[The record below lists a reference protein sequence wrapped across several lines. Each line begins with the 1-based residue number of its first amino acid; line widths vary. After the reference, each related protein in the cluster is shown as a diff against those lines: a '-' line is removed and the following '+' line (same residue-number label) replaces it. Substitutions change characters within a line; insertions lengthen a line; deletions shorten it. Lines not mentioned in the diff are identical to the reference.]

1 MDDDKD
7 KFITEKIIKKDKSRY
22 INLMKLLL
30 SAVVFGVVA
39 MATALFTRP
48 GLEKFIVKSTTEK
61 ETISIEKDTT
71 VFQDSTEVIGTED
84 TEAFKNIAES
94 IIDEHSY
101 DEEDVKAMYKVL
113 ANLTNDLDSCVTAI
127 HSIKNEKDWF
137 DNLIES
143 GHYYSGLVI
152 AKTENEVLVLC
163 PVQAIDAADTINVS
177 FKNNYSK
184 QATVKSADGHI
195 GLAILSVDTSD
206 ADSGIKEGIEVIALG
221 NSYLVSRGDI
231 ALAIGSPTGFN
242 YSTGYGWVSYISKD
256 VSIVDSTAM
265 FMYTSLALD
274 NTRGSFLVNT
284 SGELIGIASAAYPSE
299 AGASVA
305 IGISDLKARLEYMI
319 NAMPAAYIG
328 IKPIDINAKAKESG
342 VPEGIYVTEVVADSP
357 SYISGIQVGDI
368 ISEIDGVKVSSTA
381 AYKEVI
387 DKLTVGKEINIK
399 LYRDNGKNEYS
410 QLDIN
415 LTVASR

>member
-1 MDDDKD
+1 MDEDKD

-71 VFQDSTEVIGTED
+71 VFQNSTEVIGTED

-113 ANLTNDLDSCVTAI
+113 ANLANDLDSCVTAI

-206 ADSGIKEGIEVIALG
+206 ADNGIKEGIEVIALG

-256 VSIVDSTAM
+256 VSIVDSSAM
-265 FMYTSLALD
+265 FMHTSLALD
-274 NTRGSFLVNT
+274 NAKGSFLVNT
-284 SGELIGIASAAYPSE
+284 SGELIGIATSAYPSE
-299 AGASVA
+299 SSTGVA

-357 SYISGIQVGDI
+357 SYISGIQVGDV
-368 ISEIDGVKVSSTA
+368 ISEIDGIKVSSTA

>member
-1 MDDDKD
+1 MDEDKD

-71 VFQDSTEVIGTED
+71 VFQNSTEVIGTED

-206 ADSGIKEGIEVIALG
+206 ADNGIKEGIEVIALG

-256 VSIVDSTAM
+256 VSIVDSSAM
-265 FMYTSLALD
+265 FMHTSLALD
-274 NTRGSFLVNT
+274 NAKGSFLVNT
-284 SGELIGIASAAYPSE
+284 SRELIGIATSAYQSE
-299 AGASVA
+299 SSTGVA

-357 SYISGIQVGDI
+357 AYISGIQVGDV
-368 ISEIDGVKVSSTA
+368 ISEIDGIKVSSTA

>member
-1 MDDDKD
+1 MDEDKD

-71 VFQDSTEVIGTED
+71 VFQNSTEVIGTED

-256 VSIVDSTAM
+256 VSIVDSSAM
-265 FMYTSLALD
+265 FMHTSLALD
-274 NTRGSFLVNT
+274 NAKGSFLVNT
-284 SGELIGIASAAYPSE
+284 SGELIGIATAAYPSE
-299 AGASVA
+299 SSTGVA

-357 SYISGIQVGDI
+357 AYISGIQVGDV
-368 ISEIDGVKVSSTA
+368 ISEIDGIKVSSTA

>member
-1 MDDDKD
+1 MDEDKD

-71 VFQDSTEVIGTED
+71 VFQNSTEVIGTED

-256 VSIVDSTAM
+256 VSIVDSSAM
-265 FMYTSLALD
+265 FMHTSLALD
-274 NTRGSFLVNT
+274 NAKGSFLVNT
-284 SGELIGIASAAYPSE
+284 SGELIGIATAAYPSE
-299 AGASVA
+299 SSTGVA

-368 ISEIDGVKVSSTA
+368 ISEIDGIKVSSTA

>member
-1 MDDDKD
+1 MDEDKD

-71 VFQDSTEVIGTED
+71 VFQNSTEVIGTED

-256 VSIVDSTAM
+256 VSIVDSSAM
-265 FMYTSLALD
+265 FMHTSLALD
-274 NTRGSFLVNT
+274 NAKGSFLVNT
-284 SGELIGIASAAYPSE
+284 SGELIGIATSAYPPESST
-299 AGASVA
+299 GVA

-357 SYISGIQVGDI
+357 AYISGIQVGDV
-368 ISEIDGVKVSSTA
+368 ISEIDGIKVSSTA

>member
-1 MDDDKD
+1 MDEDKD

-71 VFQDSTEVIGTED
+71 VFQNSTEVIGTED

-256 VSIVDSTAM
+256 VSIVDSSAM
-265 FMYTSLALD
+265 FMHTSLALD
-274 NTRGSFLVNT
+274 NAKGSFLVNT
-284 SGELIGIASAAYPSE
+284 SGELIGIATSAYPSE
-299 AGASVA
+299 SSTGVA

-357 SYISGIQVGDI
+357 SYISGIQVGDV
-368 ISEIDGVKVSSTA
+368 ISEIDGIKVSSTA

>member
-1 MDDDKD
+1 MDEDKD

-71 VFQDSTEVIGTED
+71 VFQNSTEVIGTED

-256 VSIVDSTAM
+256 VSIVDSSAM
-265 FMYTSLALD
+265 FMHTSLALD
-274 NTRGSFLVNT
+274 NAKGSFLVNT
-284 SGELIGIASAAYPSE
+284 SGELIGIATAAYPSE
-299 AGASVA
+299 SSTGVA

-328 IKPIDINAKAKESG
+328 IKPRDINAKAKESG

-368 ISEIDGVKVSSTA
+368 ISEIDGIKVSSTA

-415 LTVASR
+415 LTAASR

>member
-1 MDDDKD
+1 MDEDKD

-71 VFQDSTEVIGTED
+71 VFQNSTEVIGTED

-206 ADSGIKEGIEVIALG
+206 ADSGIKEGIEVITLG

-256 VSIVDSTAM
+256 VSIVDSSAM
-265 FMYTSLALD
+265 FMHTSLALD
-274 NTRGSFLVNT
+274 NAKGSFLVNT
-284 SGELIGIASAAYPSE
+284 SGELIGIATSAYPSE
-299 AGASVA
+299 SSTGVA

-357 SYISGIQVGDI
+357 AYISGIQVGDV
-368 ISEIDGVKVSSTA
+368 ISEIDGIKVSSTA

>member
-71 VFQDSTEVIGTED
+71 VFQNSTEVIGTED

-256 VSIVDSTAM
+256 VSIVDSSAM
-265 FMYTSLALD
+265 FMHTSLALD
-274 NTRGSFLVNT
+274 NAKGSFLVNT
-284 SGELIGIASAAYPSE
+284 SGELIGIATSAYPSE
-299 AGASVA
+299 SSTGVA

-357 SYISGIQVGDI
+357 AYISGIQVGDV
-368 ISEIDGVKVSSTA
+368 ISEIDGIKVSSTA

>member
-1 MDDDKD
+1 MDEDKD

-71 VFQDSTEVIGTED
+71 VFQNSTEVIGTED

-206 ADSGIKEGIEVIALG
+206 ADSGIKEGIEAVALG
-221 NSYLVSRGDI
+221 NSYLISRGDI

-242 YSTGYGWVSYISKD
+242 YSTGYGWISYISKD

-284 SGELIGIASAAYPSE
+284 SGELIGIASASYPSE
-299 AGASVA
+299 TGASVA

-328 IKPIDINAKAKESG
+328 IKPIDINAKVKESG

-368 ISEIDGVKVSSTA
+368 ISEIDGIKVSSTA

>member
-1 MDDDKD
+1 MDEDKD

-61 ETISIEKDTT
+61 ETISIEKDIT
-71 VFQDSTEVIGTED
+71 VFQNSTEVIGTED

-256 VSIVDSTAM
+256 VSIVDSSAM
-265 FMYTSLALD
+265 FMHTSLALD
-274 NTRGSFLVNT
+274 NAKGSFLVNT
-284 SGELIGIASAAYPSE
+284 SGELIGIATAAYPSE
-299 AGASVA
+299 SSTGVA

-368 ISEIDGVKVSSTA
+368 ISEIDGIKVSSTA

>member
-1 MDDDKD
+1 MDEDKD

-71 VFQDSTEVIGTED
+71 VFQNSTEVIGTED

-256 VSIVDSTAM
+256 VSIVDSSAM
-265 FMYTSLALD
+265 FMHTSLALD
-274 NTRGSFLVNT
+274 NAKGSFLVNT
-284 SGELIGIASAAYPSE
+284 SGELIGIATSAYPPESST
-299 AGASVA
+299 GVA

-368 ISEIDGVKVSSTA
+368 ISEIDGIKVSSTA

>member
-1 MDDDKD
+1 MDEDKD

-71 VFQDSTEVIGTED
+71 VFQNSTEVIGTED

-256 VSIVDSTAM
+256 VSIVDSSAM
-265 FMYTSLALD
+265 FMHTSLALD
-274 NTRGSFLVNT
+274 NAKGSFLVNT
-284 SGELIGIASAAYPSE
+284 SGELIGIATSAYQSE
-299 AGASVA
+299 SSTGVA

-328 IKPIDINAKAKESG
+328 IKPIDINAKAKESR

-357 SYISGIQVGDI
+357 AYISGIQVGDV
-368 ISEIDGVKVSSTA
+368 ISEIDGIKVSSTA

>member
-1 MDDDKD
+1 MDEDKD

-48 GLEKFIVKSTTEK
+48 GLEKFIVKSTKEK

-71 VFQDSTEVIGTED
+71 VFQNSTEVIGTED

-113 ANLTNDLDSCVTAI
+113 ANLANDLDSCVTAI

-368 ISEIDGVKVSSTA
+368 ISEIDGIKVSSTA

>member
-1 MDDDKD
+1 MDEDKD

-71 VFQDSTEVIGTED
+71 VFQNSTEVIGTED

-113 ANLTNDLDSCVTAI
+113 ANLANDLDSCVTAI

-256 VSIVDSTAM
+256 VSIVDSSAM
-265 FMYTSLALD
+265 FMHTSLALD
-274 NTRGSFLVNT
+274 NAKGSFLVNT
-284 SGELIGIASAAYPSE
+284 SGELIGIATSAYPSE
-299 AGASVA
+299 SSTGVA

-368 ISEIDGVKVSSTA
+368 ISEIDGIKVSSTA

>member
-1 MDDDKD
+1 MDEDKD

-71 VFQDSTEVIGTED
+71 VFQNSTEVIGTED

-206 ADSGIKEGIEVIALG
+206 ADNGIKEGIEVIALG

-256 VSIVDSTAM
+256 VSIVDSSAM
-265 FMYTSLALD
+265 FMHTSLALD
-274 NTRGSFLVNT
+274 NAKGSFLVNT
-284 SGELIGIASAAYPSE
+284 SGELIGIASASYPSE
-299 AGASVA
+299 TGASVA

-357 SYISGIQVGDI
+357 AYISGIQVGDV
-368 ISEIDGVKVSSTA
+368 ISEIDGIKVSSTA

>member
-1 MDDDKD
+1 MDEDKD

-71 VFQDSTEVIGTED
+71 VFQNSTEVIGTED

-256 VSIVDSTAM
+256 VSIVDSSAM
-265 FMYTSLALD
+265 FMHTSLALD
-274 NTRGSFLVNT
+274 NAKGSFLVNT
-284 SGELIGIASAAYPSE
+284 SGELIGIATSAYPSE
-299 AGASVA
+299 SSTGVA

-357 SYISGIQVGDI
+357 AYISGIQVGDV
-368 ISEIDGVKVSSTA
+368 ISEIDGIKISSTA

>member
-7 KFITEKIIKKDKSRY
+7 KFITEKIIKKDKSKY
-22 INLMKLLL
+22 ISLLKLLL

-39 MATALFTRP
+39 MATALFAKP
-48 GLEKFIVKSTTEK
+48 GLEKFIAKSTAEK
-61 ETISIEKDTT
+61 ETISIEKDAT
-71 VFQDSTEVIGTED
+71 VLQSSSEVIETED

-101 DEEDVKAMYKVL
+101 DEEDVKAMYKAMANL
-113 ANLTNDLDSCVTAI
+113 ANNLDSCVTSI

-195 GLAILSVDTSD
+195 GIAILSVDTSD
-206 ADSGIKEGIEVIALG
+206 AESGIKEGIEVIALG

-299 AGASVA
+299 TGASVA

-328 IKPIDINAKAKESG
+328 IKPIDINAKVKESG
-342 VPEGIYVTEVVADSP
+342 VPEGIYVKEVVADSP

-368 ISEIDGVKVSSTA
+368 ISEIDGVKISSTA

>member
-1 MDDDKD
+1 MDEDKD

-206 ADSGIKEGIEVIALG
+206 ADNGIKEGIEVIALG

-256 VSIVDSTAM
+256 VSIVDSSAM
-265 FMYTSLALD
+265 FMHTSLALD
-274 NTRGSFLVNT
+274 NAKGSFLVNT
-284 SGELIGIASAAYPSE
+284 SGELIGIATSAYPSE
-299 AGASVA
+299 SSTGVA

-357 SYISGIQVGDI
+357 AYISGIQVGDV
-368 ISEIDGVKVSSTA
+368 ISEIDGIKVSSTA

>member
-1 MDDDKD
+1 MDEDKD

-48 GLEKFIVKSTTEK
+48 GLEKFIVKSTKEK

-71 VFQDSTEVIGTED
+71 VFQNSTEVIGTED

-113 ANLTNDLDSCVTAI
+113 ANLANDLDSCVTAI

-231 ALAIGSPTGFN
+231 ALAIGSPSGFN

-256 VSIVDSTAM
+256 VSIVDSSAM
-265 FMYTSLALD
+265 FMHTSLALD
-274 NTRGSFLVNT
+274 NAKGSFLVNT
-284 SGELIGIASAAYPSE
+284 SGELIGIATSAYPSE
-299 AGASVA
+299 SSTGVA

-368 ISEIDGVKVSSTA
+368 ISEIDGIKVSSTA

>member
-1 MDDDKD
+1 MDEDKD

-71 VFQDSTEVIGTED
+71 VFQNSTEVIGTED

-256 VSIVDSTAM
+256 VSIVDSSAM
-265 FMYTSLALD
+265 FMHTSLALD
-274 NTRGSFLVNT
+274 NAKGSFLVNT
-284 SGELIGIASAAYPSE
+284 SGELIGIATSAYPSE
-299 AGASVA
+299 SSTGVA

-342 VPEGIYVTEVVADSP
+342 VSEGIYVTEVVADSP
-357 SYISGIQVGDI
+357 AYISGIQVGDV
-368 ISEIDGVKVSSTA
+368 ISEIDGIKVSSTA

>member
-1 MDDDKD
+1 MDEDKD

-71 VFQDSTEVIGTED
+71 VFQNSTEVIGTED

-256 VSIVDSTAM
+256 VSIVDSSAM
-265 FMYTSLALD
+265 FMHTSLALD
-274 NTRGSFLVNT
+274 NAKGSFLVNT
-284 SGELIGIASAAYPSE
+284 SGELIGIATSAYPSE
-299 AGASVA
+299 SNTGVA

-328 IKPIDINAKAKESG
+328 IKPIDINAKVKESG

-368 ISEIDGVKVSSTA
+368 ISEIDGIKVSSTA

>member
-1 MDDDKD
+1 MDEDKD

-71 VFQDSTEVIGTED
+71 VFQNSTEVIGTED

-256 VSIVDSTAM
+256 VSIVDSSAM
-265 FMYTSLALD
+265 FMHTSLALD
-274 NTRGSFLVNT
+274 NAKGSFLVNT
-284 SGELIGIASAAYPSE
+284 SGELIGIATSAYPSE
-299 AGASVA
+299 SSTGVV

-357 SYISGIQVGDI
+357 AYISGIQVGDV
-368 ISEIDGVKVSSTA
+368 ISEIDGIKVSSTA

>member
-1 MDDDKD
+1 MDEDKD

-71 VFQDSTEVIGTED
+71 VFQNSTEVIGTED

-256 VSIVDSTAM
+256 VSIVDSSAM
-265 FMYTSLALD
+265 FMHTSLALD
-274 NTRGSFLVNT
+274 NAKGSFLVNT
-284 SGELIGIASAAYPSE
+284 SGELIGIATSAYPSE
-299 AGASVA
+299 SSTGVA

-368 ISEIDGVKVSSTA
+368 ISEIDGIKVSSTA

>member
-1 MDDDKD
+1 MDEDKD

-71 VFQDSTEVIGTED
+71 VFQNSTEVIGTED

-256 VSIVDSTAM
+256 VSIVDSSAM
-265 FMYTSLALD
+265 FMHTSLALD
-274 NTRGSFLVNT
+274 NAKGSFLVNT
-284 SGELIGIASAAYPSE
+284 SGELIGIATSAYPSE
-299 AGASVA
+299 SSTGVA

-342 VPEGIYVTEVVADSP
+342 VPEGIYVTEVVVDSP
-357 SYISGIQVGDI
+357 AYISGIQVGDV
-368 ISEIDGVKVSSTA
+368 ISEIDGIKVSSTA

>member
-1 MDDDKD
+1 MDEDKD

-71 VFQDSTEVIGTED
+71 VFQNSTEVIGTED

-256 VSIVDSTAM
+256 VSIVDSSAM
-265 FMYTSLALD
+265 FMHTSLALD
-274 NTRGSFLVNT
+274 NAKGSFLVNT
-284 SGELIGIASAAYPSE
+284 SGELIGIATSAYPSE
-299 AGASVA
+299 SSTGVA
-305 IGISDLKARLEYMI
+305 IGISDLKVRLEYMI

-368 ISEIDGVKVSSTA
+368 ISEIDGIKVSSTA

>member
-1 MDDDKD
+1 MDEDKD

-71 VFQDSTEVIGTED
+71 VFQNSTEVIGTED

-206 ADSGIKEGIEVIALG
+206 ADNGIKEGIEVIALG

-256 VSIVDSTAM
+256 VSIVDSSAM
-265 FMYTSLALD
+265 FMHTSLALD
-274 NTRGSFLVNT
+274 NAKGSFLVNT
-284 SGELIGIASAAYPSE
+284 SGELIGIATSAYPSE
-299 AGASVA
+299 SSTGVA

-357 SYISGIQVGDI
+357 AYISGIQVGDV
-368 ISEIDGVKVSSTA
+368 ISEIDGIKVSSTA

>member
-1 MDDDKD
+1 MDEDKD

-71 VFQDSTEVIGTED
+71 VFQNSTEVIGTED

-242 YSTGYGWVSYISKD
+242 YSTGYGWVSYVSKD
-256 VSIVDSTAM
+256 VSIVDSSAM
-265 FMYTSLALD
+265 FMHTSLALD
-274 NTRGSFLVNT
+274 NAKGSFLVNT
-284 SGELIGIASAAYPSE
+284 SGELIGIATSAYPSE
-299 AGASVA
+299 SSTGVV

-357 SYISGIQVGDI
+357 AYISGIQVGDV
-368 ISEIDGVKVSSTA
+368 ISEIDGIKVSSTA

>member
-1 MDDDKD
+1 MDEDKD

-71 VFQDSTEVIGTED
+71 VFQNSTEVIGTED

-113 ANLTNDLDSCVTAI
+113 ANLTNVLYSCVTAI

-256 VSIVDSTAM
+256 VSIVDSSAM
-265 FMYTSLALD
+265 FMHTSLALD
-274 NTRGSFLVNT
+274 NAKGSFLVNT
-284 SGELIGIASAAYPSE
+284 SGELIGIATSAYPSE
-299 AGASVA
+299 SSTGVA

-357 SYISGIQVGDI
+357 AYISGIQVGDV
-368 ISEIDGVKVSSTA
+368 ISEIDGIKVSSTA

>member
-1 MDDDKD
+1 MDEDKD

-71 VFQDSTEVIGTED
+71 VFQNSTEVIGTED

-143 GHYYSGLVI
+143 
-152 AKTENEVLVLC
+152 
-163 PVQAIDAADTINVS
+163 
-177 FKNNYSK
+177 
-184 QATVKSADGHI
+184 
-195 GLAILSVDTSD
+195 
-206 ADSGIKEGIEVIALG
+206 
-221 NSYLVSRGDI
+221 
-231 ALAIGSPTGFN
+231 
-242 YSTGYGWVSYISKD
+242 
-256 VSIVDSTAM
+256 
-265 FMYTSLALD
+265 
-274 NTRGSFLVNT
+274 
-284 SGELIGIASAAYPSE
+284 
-299 AGASVA
+299 
-305 IGISDLKARLEYMI
+305 
-319 NAMPAAYIG
+319 
-328 IKPIDINAKAKESG
+328 
-342 VPEGIYVTEVVADSP
+342 
-357 SYISGIQVGDI
+357 
-368 ISEIDGVKVSSTA
+368 
-381 AYKEVI
+381 
-387 DKLTVGKEINIK
+387 
-399 LYRDNGKNEYS
+399 
-410 QLDIN
+410 
-415 LTVASR
+415 

>member
-7 KFITEKIIKKDKSRY
+7 KFITEKIIKKDKSKY
-22 INLMKLLL
+22 ISLLKLLL

-39 MATALFTRP
+39 MATALFAKP

-61 ETISIEKDTT
+61 ETISIEKDAT
-71 VFQDSTEVIGTED
+71 VLQSSSEVIETED

-101 DEEDVKAMYKVL
+101 DEEDVKAMYKAMANL
-113 ANLTNDLDSCVTAI
+113 ANNLDSCVTSI

-195 GLAILSVDTSD
+195 GIAILSVDTSD
-206 ADSGIKEGIEVIALG
+206 AESGIKEGIEVIALG

-299 AGASVA
+299 TGTSVA

-319 NAMPAAYIG
+319 NAMPAAYVG
-328 IKPIDINAKAKESG
+328 IKPIDINAKVKESG

-368 ISEIDGVKVSSTA
+368 ISEIDGVKISSTA

>member
-1 MDDDKD
+1 MDEDKD

-71 VFQDSTEVIGTED
+71 VFQNSTEVIGTED

-256 VSIVDSTAM
+256 VSIVDSSAM
-265 FMYTSLALD
+265 FMHTSLALD
-274 NTRGSFLVNT
+274 NAKGSFLVNT
-284 SGELIGIASAAYPSE
+284 SGELIGIATAAYPSE
-299 AGASVA
+299 SSTGVA

-357 SYISGIQVGDI
+357 AYISGIQVGDV
-368 ISEIDGVKVSSTA
+368 ISEIDGIKVSSTA

-399 LYRDNGKNEYS
+399 LYRDNGKNEHS

>member
-1 MDDDKD
+1 MDEDKD

-71 VFQDSTEVIGTED
+71 VFQNSTEVIGTED

-143 GHYYSGLVI
+143 GHYYSGLVM

-256 VSIVDSTAM
+256 VSIVDSSAM
-265 FMYTSLALD
+265 FMHTSLALD
-274 NTRGSFLVNT
+274 NAKGSFLVNT
-284 SGELIGIASAAYPSE
+284 SGELIGIATSAYPSE
-299 AGASVA
+299 SSTGVA

-368 ISEIDGVKVSSTA
+368 ISEIDGIKVSSTA

>member
-1 MDDDKD
+1 MDEDKD

-71 VFQDSTEVIGTED
+71 VFQNSTEVIGTED

-256 VSIVDSTAM
+256 VSIVDSSAM
-265 FMYTSLALD
+265 FMHTSLALD
-274 NTRGSFLVNT
+274 NAKGSFLVNT
-284 SGELIGIASAAYPSE
+284 SGELIGIATSAYPSE
-299 AGASVA
+299 SNTGVA

-368 ISEIDGVKVSSTA
+368 ISEIDGIKVSSTA

>member
-1 MDDDKD
+1 MDEDKD

-71 VFQDSTEVIGTED
+71 VFQNSTEVIGTED

-256 VSIVDSTAM
+256 VSIVDSSAM
-265 FMYTSLALD
+265 FMHTSLALD
-274 NTRGSFLVNT
+274 NAKGSFLVNT
-284 SGELIGIASAAYPSE
+284 SGELIGIATSAYPSE
-299 AGASVA
+299 SSTGVA

-357 SYISGIQVGDI
+357 AYISGIQVGDV
-368 ISEIDGVKVSSTA
+368 ISEIDGIKVSSTA

>member
-1 MDDDKD
+1 MDEDKD

-71 VFQDSTEVIGTED
+71 VFQNSTEVIGTED

-256 VSIVDSTAM
+256 VSIVDSSAM
-265 FMYTSLALD
+265 FMHTSLALD
-274 NTRGSFLVNT
+274 NAKGSFLVNT
-284 SGELIGIASAAYPSE
+284 SGELIGIATAAYPSE
-299 AGASVA
+299 SSTGVA

-368 ISEIDGVKVSSTA
+368 ISEIDGIKVSSTA

-415 LTVASR
+415 LTAASR

>member
-1 MDDDKD
+1 MDEDKD

-71 VFQDSTEVIGTED
+71 VFQNSTEVIGIED

-256 VSIVDSTAM
+256 VSIVDSSAM
-265 FMYTSLALD
+265 FMHTSLALD
-274 NTRGSFLVNT
+274 NAKGSFLVNT
-284 SGELIGIASAAYPSE
+284 SGELIGIATSAYPSE
-299 AGASVA
+299 SSTGVA

-357 SYISGIQVGDI
+357 AYISGIQVGDV
-368 ISEIDGVKVSSTA
+368 ISEIDGIKVSSTA

>member
-1 MDDDKD
+1 MDEDKD

-71 VFQDSTEVIGTED
+71 VFQNSTEVIGTED

-256 VSIVDSTAM
+256 VSIVDSSAM
-265 FMYTSLALD
+265 FMHTSLALD
-274 NTRGSFLVNT
+274 NAKGSFLVNT
-284 SGELIGIASAAYPSE
+284 SGELIGIATSAYPSE
-299 AGASVA
+299 SSTGVV

-357 SYISGIQVGDI
+357 AYISGIQVGDV

-399 LYRDNGKNEYS
+399 IYRDNGKNEYS